1 MSLYKGKREA
11 PKPEKP
17 EHPVHNRA
25 EREQKPEGPGLG
37 ERWRKFY
44 RRHKVGVIVGGSILA
59 VLLLTVSAVGI
70 WWFTN
75 VKAPDIPAIT
85 PGGTGDGT
93 HSGTGG
99 GEDETG
105 LGSLVEG
112 IDVNEELPEY
122 ISNQKD
128 GVYTFLLIGRTTMDD
143 NSDMLMLIV
152 FDTNTGEIN
161 ACSIPRDTMIN
172 VSSGARKINLA
183 IWSGVEYTKN
193 WVRKT
198 LGVYPNFYVM
208 VDWEGVGEMVEAVGG
223 VYFDVP
229 CRMYYVDST
238 PGHVFKIDLEE
249 GYQLLNGDQAMQ
261 LIRWRHNAKGYEKYA
276 TEAGFDGS
284 NTKRTEMQQE
294 FIVAAAKQILQLKN
308 LPYLGSMIQVFT
320 NNVETDLS
328 VGNLAWFAQK
338 ALSLDSANKVTFH
351 TLPANYNG
359 SAYCANTKN
368 YQSYVTF
375 QQNALVEMVNTY
387 LNPYESKISLSNLDL
402 MRINSDGTISS
413 STGSVADTNHNKL
426 INDVNSGLAYFSKN
440 DKGQT
445 VVVYKETDPVTDPGT
460 TDPGTTDPGTTD
472 PGTTDPG
479 TTDPGTTDPGTTDP
493 GTTDPGTTDPGT
505 TDPGTTDPGTT
516 DPGTPTDP
524 GTTNPGTADPGTAD
538 PGTAD
543 PGTLDPGTTDPGTT
557 DPGTTGDTGTGS
569 APSITDVDTGAAGS
583 NQPAENGGTTV
594 S

>member
-1 MSLYKGKREA
+1 MSLYKGKRET

-17 EHPVHNRA
+17 ER
-25 EREQKPEGPGLG
+25 PEHHEGARKKKSDGPGIG

-44 RRHKVGVIVGGSILA
+44 RRHKVGVIVTGSILT
-59 VLLLTVSAVGI
+59 VLLLMVSAVGI
-70 WWFTN
+70 WWVTN
-75 VKAPDIPAIT
+75 VKPPEIPSVK
-85 PGGTGDGT
+85 PGGTTNNGDGT
-93 HSGTGG
+93 E
-99 GEDETG
+99 EDGG

-112 IDVNEELPEY
+112 IDVDEELPEY

-152 FDTNTGEIN
+152 FDTNTGKID

-172 VSSGARKINLA
+172 VSSGARKINMT
-183 IWSGVEYTKN
+183 IWSGVNNTKN

-208 VDWEGVGEMVEAVGG
+208 VDWEGVGDLVEAVGG

-238 PGHVFKIDLEE
+238 PGHVFTIDLQP
-249 GYQLLNGDQAMQ
+249 GYQKLNGDQAMQ
-261 LIRWRHNAKGYEKYA
+261 LIRWRKNAKGYEKYA

-294 FIVAAAKQILQLKN
+294 FIVAAAQQILQVKN
-308 LPYLGSMIQVFT
+308 LPYLGSMIQVF
-320 NNVETDLS
+320 NENVETDLTT
-328 VGNLAWFAQK
+328 GNLAWFAQK
-338 ALSLDSANKVTFH
+338 ALELDSANKVIFH

-359 SAYCANTKN
+359 SCYCANTKN

-387 LNPYESKISLSNLDL
+387 LNPYESKISLSDLDL
-402 MRINSDGTISS
+402 MRINGDGTISS
-413 STGSVADTNHNKL
+413 STGSVADSEHNRL
-426 INDVNSGLAYFSKN
+426 INDVNSGAAYFTKN
-440 DKGQT
+440 SKGQT
-445 VVVYKETDPVTDPGT
+445 VIVYKETEPATDPGT

-516 DPGTPTDP
+516 DPGTT
-524 GTTNPGTADPGTAD
+524 
-538 PGTAD
+538 
-543 PGTLDPGTTDPGTT
+543 DPGTTDPGTT
-557 DPGTTGDTGTGS
+557 DPGTTDPGTTDPGTTDPGTTD
-569 APSITDVDTGAAGS
+569 PSTTDPTQPVDNGGAA
-583 NQPAENGGTTV
+583 A
-594 S
+594 